1 MDINGLNALF
11 NSGNWSL
18 IQPAM
23 EQFNTAGEK
32 AKADVAESQ
41 ARANRSNTLLPAD
54 LAHTQAL
61 TRQSNVTSDATQD
74 TLDVKR
80 GVPMADRTQE
90 YWNELRGKS
99 SDAQLKVISNNMEAM
114 RHYASKPTLTLEDQT
129 TMRQQYPGLFEQL
142 SKPGG
147 RQVAMQAYDDF
158 VKHSADYQKNKYTA
172 DQHLAGIK
180 YATDNKQ
187 FAPGKEGG
195 GKPTGGTTI
204 EAINADLSKYK
215 KATEKLAHLKVVLP
229 QASPEVQQA
238 LQPVYAGIKK
248 QAEAELQAGQA
259 GKVDLAAT
267 TKGRVSTNPP
277 VDLGE
282 SGANTPPA
290 KPAPVVQRVT
300 IYKDGKV
307 VGTIPANQADQ
318 ARAQGY
324 QIK

>member
-41 ARANRSNTLLPAD
+41 ARTNRSNTLLPAD
-54 LAHTQAL
+54 LAHTKAL

-114 RHYASKPTLTLEDQT
+114 RYYASKPTLTLEDQT

-158 VKHSADYQKNKYTA
+158 VKHSADYQK
-172 DQHLAGIK
+172 
-180 YATDNKQ
+180 
-187 FAPGKEGG
+187 
-195 GKPTGGTTI
+195 
-204 EAINADLSKYK
+204 
-215 KATEKLAHLKVVLP
+215 TELQGQYHLKGAQATAGAVL
-229 QASPEVQQA
+229 QSMREQIA
-238 LQPVYAGIKK
+238 AGKYDKPWMVSETSRIDLEHDPAKK
-248 QAEAELQAGQA
+248 QAMLI
-259 GKVDLAAT
+259 DLASKVGPETPEGQQLLYRAQALDNAV
-267 TKGRVSTNPP
+267 KLQR
-277 VDLGE
+277 
-282 SGANTPPA
+282 GAVA
-290 KPAPVVQRVT
+290 KPGSTDKGTMGIPVNPGGSGMPSNSKPGSSPDNP
-300 IYKDGKV
+300 IILK
-307 VGTIPANQADQ
+307 
-318 ARAQGY
+318 
-324 QIK
+324 